1 MQILSASTT
10 MTLCDLAFTA
20 DLASLALGHRAP
32 DTELLA
38 RNDGELE
45 ALSAHR
51 TLATDLLS
59 GARGCTSF
67 REKEVRVCAATIGEI
82 LPGKVNTFSLQ
93 DFYEV
98 WKHVNSVNL

>member
-1 MQILSASTT
+1 MLSTGATMASG
-10 MTLCDLAFTA
+10 DLALAA
-20 DLASLALGHRAP
+20 DLAPFPLRHRTP

-38 RNDGELE
+38 GNDGELE
-45 ALSAHR
+45 AFSAHGA
-51 TLATDLLS
+51 LATDLLC

-67 REKEVRVCAATIGEI
+67 REEEVRVCAATIGKI
-82 LPGKVNTFSLQ
+82 LPGKIHTFGLQ